1 MSPDSRQ
8 HRGAHPADRRLF
20 AEDQLPAL
28 REATSELSWLLGRD
42 YSIKSALKLVGDRY
56 SLTERQRLAVSRA
69 ACSDQQQ
76 DLRRA
81 HCLPLESIRGE
92 SLMIDGFN
100 LLITLE
106 AALSGG
112 AVFICR
118 DGCLRDLSGVHGS
131 YRAVLETETAIRLA
145 GEVLEQFGCARAKW
159 LLDAPISN
167 SGRLAAKITALA
179 RGNGWP
185 WETRTLNNPD
195 VEITASS
202 GIAISSDSVILDRTG
217 RWINLGYHIVSQRLP
232 DSWIVDLRC

>member
-1 MSPDSRQ
+1 MSPDSRR
-8 HRGAHPADRRLF
+8 HRGAHPSDRRLF

-42 YSIKSALKLVGDRY
+42 YSIKSALKLVGDRH
-56 SLTERQRLAVSRA
+56 SLTDRQRLAVSRA
-69 ACSDQQQ
+69 ACSDQQR
-76 DLRRA
+76 DVRRA
-81 HCLPLESIRGE
+81 QCLTLEGVKGE

-118 DGCLRDLSGVHGS
+118 DGCLRDVSGVHGS

-145 GEVLEQFGCARAKW
+145 SEVLEQFACVRATW

-179 RGNGWP
+179 RANGWP

-202 GIAISSDSVILDRTG
+202 GIAISSDSVILDRTS

-232 DSWIVDLRC
+232 DSWIIDLRC